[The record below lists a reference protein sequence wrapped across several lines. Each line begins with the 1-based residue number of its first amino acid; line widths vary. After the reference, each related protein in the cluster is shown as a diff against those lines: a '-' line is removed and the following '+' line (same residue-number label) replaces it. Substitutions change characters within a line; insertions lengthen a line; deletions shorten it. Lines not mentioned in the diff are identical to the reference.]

1 MCFLGVESFVG
12 LDNLEPDQMNKL
24 LSQDTE
30 TGASTLCTNFDVNR
44 MCRKNTG
51 AGERGYNYSRGY
63 VFIVRASGIVDYFA
77 PIYRQVPLCSD
88 IAKHAKIQCF
98 SELRDW
104 VRFFLF

>member
-1 MCFLGVESFVG
+1 MK
-12 LDNLEPDQMNKL
+12 KL
-24 LSQDTE
+24 LSRNMESD
-30 TGASTLCTNFDVNR
+30 ASILCTDFDVSR

-51 AGERGYNYSRGY
+51 AGDRGYNYSRGY
-63 VFIVRASGIVDYFA
+63 VFDVRGRGIVDYFA